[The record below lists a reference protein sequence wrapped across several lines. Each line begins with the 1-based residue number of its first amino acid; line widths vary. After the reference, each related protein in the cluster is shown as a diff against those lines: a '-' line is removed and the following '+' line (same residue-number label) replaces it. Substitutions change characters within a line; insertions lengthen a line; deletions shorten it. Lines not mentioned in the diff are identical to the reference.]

1 MNAISSWVMVGMG
14 GGLGGQGGQQSSP
27 VMMIGWLVIMVGLF
41 YFMMIRPQQRKEK
54 ARKQLIS
61 NIKSGD
67 RVIFGGGLVGIV
79 ANVKE
84 RLFVIKIADNMKV
97 EVIKGAVTRVVQ
109 KDEDMATD
117 SKG

>member
-1 MNAISSWVMVGMG
+1 MTTTLLPTILAMAG
-14 GGLGGQGGQQSSP
+14 GAGQKQQSP
-27 VMMIGWLVIMVGLF
+27 MMLIGWLVIMVGLF

-67 RVIFGGGLVGIV
+67 RVIFGGGLIGIV
-79 ANVKE
+79 TNVKE

-97 EVIKGAVTRVVQ
+97 EVIKGSVTRVVQ
-109 KDEDMATD
+109 KDDDIAAD

>member
-1 MNAISSWVMVGMG
+1 MTTTSLQTILAMAG
-14 GGLGGQGGQQSSP
+14 GAGQKQQSP
-27 VMMIGWLVIMVGLF
+27 LMLVGWLVIMVGLF

-54 ARKQLIS
+54 DRKRLIS

-67 RVIFGGGLVGIV
+67 RVIFGGGLIGIIT
-79 ANVKE
+79 NVKE

-97 EVIKGAVTRVVQ
+97 EVVKGSVTRVVQ
-109 KDEDMATD
+109 KDDDITAD